1 MAMGLFLKPYDTTY
15 GGGMQQGRKPIEQQ
29 RILAEERKVLSTYRD
44 HAQANADDDLG
55 GRFGTIR
62 EKPKVIGVS
71 PITYPRLPS
80 GPWASNEMPDEPCL
94 GYSVE
99 EMEPTGEIHEQRRQE
114 AADQGNGPSTSSM
127 RAVARP
133 K

>member
-29 RILAEERKVLSTYRD
+29 RILAEERKVL
-44 HAQANADDDLG
+44 QANADDDLG